1 METIKSIRERYSPRA
16 FSDKKID
23 QEKIDAMFEAARW
36 APSSFNGQAWRF
48 IYATKD
54 TPDMWDKLFDALGA
68 FNQKWVKSAYMLILT
83 VARKTYEH
91 NGKPYKHN
99 WHDVGLSVGNMMNQV
114 TAMGLYMHQMGGFSP
129 EKAAENI
136 SLPIE
141 YEPVTMIA
149 VGYKG
154 DISVLPEDLQE
165 QEKQERTRKPLND
178 IVFTSSF
185 DE

>member
-1 METIKSIRERYSPRA
+1 
-16 FSDKKID
+16 
-23 QEKIDAMFEAARW
+23 
-36 APSSFNGQAWRF
+36 
-48 IYATKD
+48 
-54 TPDMWDKLFDALGA
+54 
-68 FNQKWVKSAYMLILT
+68 
-83 VARKTYEH
+83 
-91 NGKPYKHN
+91 
-99 WHDVGLSVGNMMNQV
+99 
-114 TAMGLYMHQMGGFSP
+114 MGLYMHQMGGFSP